1 MIISFFVK
9 KMNYIRGEIMV
20 TILVVEDNEHT
31 RLLTEARLKRFYNVV
46 VAKNGSE
53 ALDIFYE
60 RQIDLIVADIMMPVM
75 DGYEMLKTLREN
87 KEEVPVLFLTAKSTF
102 EDKKKG
108 FDLGIDDYIMKP
120 IDYEELHLRIKALL
134 RRANIASKMKIN
146 IGNFV
151 MDENDYSVY
160 YNRSNIELTKKE
172 FELLFKLLSYPNR
185 VMTKLQLL
193 EDILGYESNSSED
206 TIKTHINKIRNKL
219 KEVKEFEI
227 VSVKG
232 LGYKAVVVEENEK

>member
-1 MIISFFVK
+1 
-9 KMNYIRGEIMV
+9 MV

-31 RLLTEARLKRFYNVV
+31 RLLTEARLKRYYNVV
-46 VAKNGSE
+46 VAANGSE

-75 DGYEMLKTLREN
+75 DGYEMVRHLREN
-87 KEEVPVLFLTAKSTF
+87 KEEVPILFLTAKSTF
-102 EDKKKG
+102 EDKKQG
-108 FDLGIDDYIMKP
+108 FDLGIDDYITKP
-120 IDYEELHLRIKALL
+120 IDYEELFLRIKALL
-134 RRANIASKMKIN
+134 RRANISNKMKIAV
-146 IGNFV
+146 GTFE

-160 YNRSNIELTKKE
+160 HNGDNNIELTKKE

-193 EDILGYESNSSED
+193 ESIWGYESNSSED

-219 KEVKEFEI
+219 KDVQEFEI

-232 LGYKAVVVEENEK
+232 LGYKAVVVDNDEN